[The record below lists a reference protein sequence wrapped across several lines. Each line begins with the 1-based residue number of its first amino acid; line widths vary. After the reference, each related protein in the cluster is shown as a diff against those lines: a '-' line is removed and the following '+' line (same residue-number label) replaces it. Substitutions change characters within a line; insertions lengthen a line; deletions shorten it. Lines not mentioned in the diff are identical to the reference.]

1 MAPLLRKAP
10 TMSRKPGLI
19 TLIVSGWLA
28 ATGPVLAQQS
38 PITPAET
45 PAEPSAI
52 PLGTGGVG
60 GSTTAESWF
69 HQWGDTFVRN
79 VTVATLTPVLPD
91 AGTANG
97 AAVIV
102 APGGGFRFLSMSNEG
117 WEVAQALADR
127 GVAAFVL
134 KYRTQPTPAD
144 LGDFERGVTE
154 MFSGAGTRPPRPVPD
169 AAAGRPG
176 GAFADPVEDATA
188 AFALIRARAMDWG
201 VDPDRIGMIG
211 FSAGAMTTMAT
222 TLSAQEARPA
232 FIAPIY
238 GAMDAVAVPADAP
251 PMFVVLAADDPLFAN
266 RGFGVIEAWQAAGRP
281 VEFHLYQN
289 GGHGFGLGNPG
300 KTSLG
305 WFDAFMRWVE
315 LNGFLQPEQ
324 PSGGSL

>member
-1 MAPLLRKAP
+1 MFRRL
-10 TMSRKPGLI
+10 GLI
-19 TLIVSGWLA
+19 SLIA
-28 ATGPVLAQQS
+28 AGLWTTGPAQAQQA
-38 PITPAET
+38 PITPAQT
-45 PAEPSAI
+45 PDEPTAI
-52 PLGTGGVG
+52 SLGTGGVQ
-60 GSTTAESWF
+60 GSTAAETWF

-79 VTVATLTPVLPD
+79 VTVATLTPVLPE
-91 AGTANG
+91 AGKATG

-144 LGDFERGVTE
+144 LGDFERGVNE
-154 MFSGAGTRPPRPVPD
+154 MFSGTGPRPPRPAP
-169 AAAGRPG
+169 AAADGRPG

-188 AFALIRARAMDWG
+188 AFALIRSRAAEWG
-201 VDPDRIGMIG
+201 VDPERIGMVG

-222 TLSAQEARPA
+222 TLSAPETRPA

-238 GAMDAVAVPADAP
+238 GAMNAVEVPAAAP

-305 WFDAFMRWVE
+305 WIETFMRWLE
-315 LNGFLQPEQ
+315 LNGFLQA
-324 PSGGSL
+324 GS

>member
-1 MAPLLRKAP
+1 MRRSVEW
-10 TMSRKPGLI
+10 MSMI
-19 TLIVSGWLA
+19 AVAVALA
-28 ATGPVLAQQS
+28 AGPVAAQQA

-45 PAEPSAI
+45 PDEPNAI
-52 PLGTGGVG
+52 ALATGGVE
-60 GSTTAESWF
+60 GSVAPETWF

-79 VTVATLTPVLPD
+79 VTEATLTPVLPE
-91 AGTANG
+91 AGRANG

-134 KYRTQPTPAD
+134 KYRTRPTAVD
-144 LGDFERGVTE
+144 LADFERGVNA
-154 MFSGAGTRPPRPVPD
+154 MFQSAGQPARARPSV
-169 AAAGRPG
+169 AEAQPG
-176 GAFADPVEDATA
+176 GEFSDAVEDATA
-188 AFALIRARAMDWG
+188 AFALIRSRAGEWG
-201 VDPDRIGMIG
+201 IDPERIGMVG

-222 TLSAQEARPA
+222 TLSSPTARPA

-238 GAMDAVAVPADAP
+238 GAMETVAVPQDAP

-266 RGFGVIEAWQAAGRP
+266 RGFGVIQAWQTAGRP

-315 LNGFLQPEQ
+315 LNGFLQPA
-324 PSGGSL
+324 G